1 MTSEQMKEE
10 HDGITLYHDL
20 ILKIDNI
27 WFNDM
32 DLLSYSSRFL
42 PISYDICKS
51 KGLNKK
57 YRDKVHTRYDPVTG
71 VQRRPL
77 TIKIDTDILDKVSLK
92 LKGKDI
98 ITNEILNY
106 IKDNA
111 AVNIM
116 LNTEGDTLF
125 AYLDKRY
132 SLICERNNKSY
143 ELAIVIQVS
152 KAALKEYKQGN
163 ITLDTKSTIDSIE
176 ESIKRTVTKNKN
188 K

>member
-1 MTSEQMKEE
+1 
-10 HDGITLYHDL
+10 
-20 ILKIDNI
+20 
-27 WFNDM
+27 
-32 DLLSYSSRFL
+32 
-42 PISYDICKS
+42 
-51 KGLNKK
+51 
-57 YRDKVHTRYDPVTG
+57 
-71 VQRRPL
+71 
-77 TIKIDTDILDKVSLK
+77 
-92 LKGKDI
+92 
-98 ITNEILNY
+98 
-106 IKDNA
+106 
-111 AVNIM
+111 M